1 MIQREAHHR
10 ALPEP
15 PGKVAGPPLEV
26 QDQYS
31 LGHRQVIFLGL
42 LDMDF
47 RGKTTMAEKLNKQSI
62 QDWLKKRPGWRVKGQ
77 SLVKEF
83 TFRSFRDTIV
93 FVNRIASLADE
104 TNHHPNI
111 EIRDN
116 IVRLSLTTPEL
127 GAVSQKDLELAQRI
141 DFATSAR

>member
-1 MIQREAHHR
+1 
-10 ALPEP
+10 
-15 PGKVAGPPLEV
+15 
-26 QDQYS
+26 
-31 LGHRQVIFLGL
+31 
-42 LDMDF
+42 LDLDF

-62 QDWLKKRPGWRVKGQ
+62 QDWLQKRPGWKVKGQ

-104 TNHHPNI
+104 TNHHPDI
-111 EIRDN
+111 DIRDN

-127 GAVSQKDLELAQRI
+127 GGISQKDLELAQRI